1 MGQLPETR
9 VLEAFNGSS
18 SPPGI
23 QLLQL
28 LIAIQAASLA
38 SLGGGPDF
46 DPKYYVDLPLKY
58 PVDTTAEAFSSLPR
72 TLPSGTIS
80 SDTLQR
86 FLEENFGIPGSD
98 LVACRPQDYTT
109 EPVDFLPGVCNPEA
123 RRWALKIHSL
133 WLLLARRVADCV
145 KEKPN
150 QHTLLPLQHPVIVPG
165 ERFREVYYWDSY
177 WIIRGLLVSKM
188 LETAKGMVQN
198 LLALAGKHGFVANG
212 ARTYY
217 QNRSQPPLLSMMVC
231 AIHLEAA
238 NLTLVEQALPI
249 LRKEYNFWTTEPHEV
264 VIQDH
269 QMNKHRLSR
278 YYAQWN
284 TPRPESCIIDEAIAK
299 GLSKAHQA
307 ELYRDIA
314 TAAESGW
321 DFSSRWM
328 EDHQNLFSLR
338 TSAIIPVDLNAFLLQ
353 MELDIAFLA
362 RATGD
367 DTTER
372 YFTMAANARRL
383 AIQTIL
389 WNEDESQW
397 FDYWLPVNNSKLQS
411 VNSQRVV
418 YDMDSGHLNLQIF
431 ASNFIPLWCGVILQE
446 IMLFVCAGD
455 AKIERVLEAF
465 NNSGLMHPGGIAT
478 SLRET
483 GQQWDFPNAWAPL
496 QHMIIEGLATLNSE
510 KANKMAI
517 DISRRWLKSN
527 YVAFEETGHMVEKYD
542 ARYCGKVGGGGEYNT
557 QTGFGWTNGVALTLL
572 HKYGWADD
580 QPLAPTYNLTP
591 WFTT

>member
-1 MGQLPETR
+1 
-9 VLEAFNGSS
+9 
-18 SPPGI
+18 
-23 QLLQL
+23 
-28 LIAIQAASLA
+28 
-38 SLGGGPDF
+38 
-46 DPKYYVDLPLKY
+46 
-58 PVDTTAEAFSSLPR
+58 
-72 TLPSGTIS
+72 
-80 SDTLQR
+80 
-86 FLEENFGIPGSD
+86 
-98 LVACRPQDYTT
+98 
-109 EPVDFLPGVCNPEA
+109 
-123 RRWALKIHSL
+123 
-133 WLLLARRVADCV
+133 
-145 KEKPN
+145 
-150 QHTLLPLQHPVIVPG
+150 
-165 ERFREVYYWDSY
+165 
-177 WIIRGLLVSKM
+177 
-188 LETAKGMVQN
+188 
-198 LLALAGKHGFVANG
+198 
-212 ARTYY
+212 
-217 QNRSQPPLLSMMVC
+217 
-231 AIHLEAA
+231 
-238 NLTLVEQALPI
+238 
-249 LRKEYNFWTTEPHEV
+249 
-264 VIQDH
+264 
-269 QMNKHRLSR
+269 
-278 YYAQWN
+278 
-284 TPRPESCIIDEAIAK
+284 
-299 GLSKAHQA
+299 
-307 ELYRDIA
+307 
-314 TAAESGW
+314 
-321 DFSSRWM
+321 M

-418 YDMDSGHLNLQIF
+418 YDMDSGHLNSQIF
-431 ASNFIPLWCGVILQE
+431 ASNFIPLWCGVL
-446 IMLFVCAGD
+446 APGD

-572 HKYGWADD
+572 HKYGWAED
-580 QPLAPTYNLTP
+580 QPLAPTYNLIP